1 MTSQTADL
9 VARLLEHANEC
20 EGVAKEREQAENLH
34 HMNTCDYAY
43 AMAFRSAADEIERL
57 RKQITQSCDDAR
69 SDPEHGGCPI
79 VLQAQHER
87 DCAVE
92 DVKRLELLAKFG
104 AWCFESHRGDMNE
117 PGDID
122 GGSVQDELVR
132 LGLLEAREMT
142 APCGPQ
148 CICGPSE
155 QNPET
160 CYFTAPGLRDLIGT
174 LTRNGE

>member
-1 MTSQTADL
+1 MTAETVSGCTRSHPHEEMSPECQLRTEI
-9 VARLLEHANEC
+9 ARLRRDLEI
-20 EGVAKEREQAENLH
+20 QAVNA
-34 HMNTCDYAY
+34 TA
-43 AMAFRSAADEIERL
+43 
-57 RKQITQSCDDAR
+57 
-69 SDPEHGGCPI
+69 

-174 LTRNGE
+174 LTRGTEHG